1 MRDVQNVIAKV
12 KRERVAG
19 TTEAERLDTH
29 IRSFVSIPGNWAN
42 VYVDKETTEARTVAF
57 QSARMRKIF
66 AAAPEVMMVDCS
78 FGTNK
83 SKYTPSTT
91 FSCVT
96 IRQASI
102 ERRSLSSGRPRI

>member
-66 AAAPEVMMVDCS
+66 AAAPEVMMVDCT

-83 SKYTPSTT
+83 SKYTL
-91 FSCVT
+91 FSFVVHDLFGKVSHDFGFDV
-96 IRQASI
+96 RFGS
-102 ERRSLSSGRPRI
+102 